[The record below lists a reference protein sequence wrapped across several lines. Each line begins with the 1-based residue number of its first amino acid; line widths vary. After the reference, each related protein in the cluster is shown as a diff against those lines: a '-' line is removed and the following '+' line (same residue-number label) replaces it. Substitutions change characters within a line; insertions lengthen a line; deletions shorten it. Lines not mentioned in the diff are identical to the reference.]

1 MSLDIDFNLNYNI
14 VWVYNKN
21 TKMIASTFSKKT
33 FLLNQIIVK
42 LFSTSIKN
50 DRQFL
55 TKNCVFNY
63 SEGPRKYSE
72 RSS

>member
-1 MSLDIDFNLNYNI
+1 
-14 VWVYNKN
+14 
-21 TKMIASTFSKKT
+21 MIASTFSKKT

-55 TKNCVFNY
+55 MKNCVFNY